1 MNNKKDYLKKKTN
14 RKNFK
19 GKGEFKLNYTQN
31 EEFVEEGI
39 PEEQSKEL
47 VKIGKHWEG
56 VNLIEP
62 KNTKEKIIVIE
73 SLSCFIS
80 IVDDCLKV
88 FDINDL
94 SLKKTIKQVLF
105 VN

>member
-1 MNNKKDYLKKKTN
+1 MNNKKDKQDYLKKKRN
-14 RKNFK
+14 RKSFK
-19 GKGEFKLNYTQN
+19 GNGKFKVNYTKEQN
-31 EEFVEEGI
+31 YEVEETA

-47 VKIGKHWEG
+47 VKIGKYWEG

-62 KNTKEKIIVIE
+62 KNTKEKIIFQE
-73 SLSCFIS
+73 SLGVFIS

-94 SLKKTIKQVLF
+94 S
-105 VN
+105 